1 MIPYFLII
9 IYIFFKPTR
18 WYSGKVIRTLSEE
31 TKQLIKYF
39 NDRFFNNQLPVNIIG
54 AIILVES
61 NDNTT
66 LKGDDGEHGIMQVM
80 PSTFEDIKE
89 KYDLNFEFNQLF
101 VKKLGILAGMFVF
114 YDYLLTLNFDV
125 WNTVR
130 AYNTGVAGSN
140 KGKGWSYL
148 QKVWGKL

>member
-18 WYSGKVIRTLSEE
+18 WYSGKVVRVLSEE

-39 NDRFFNNQLPVNIIG
+39 NNRFFNNQLPVNIIG

-61 NDNTT
+61 NDNAT
-66 LKGDDGEHGIMQVM
+66 LKGVSGEHGIMQVM

-89 KYDLNFEFNQLF
+89 KYQLDFEFNQLF
-101 VKKLGILAGMFVF
+101 VKKLGVLAGMFVF
-114 YDYLLTLNFDV
+114 YDYLLSLNFDV

-130 AYNTGVAGSN
+130 AYNTGVTGSS
-140 KGKGWSYL
+140 KGKGWAYL